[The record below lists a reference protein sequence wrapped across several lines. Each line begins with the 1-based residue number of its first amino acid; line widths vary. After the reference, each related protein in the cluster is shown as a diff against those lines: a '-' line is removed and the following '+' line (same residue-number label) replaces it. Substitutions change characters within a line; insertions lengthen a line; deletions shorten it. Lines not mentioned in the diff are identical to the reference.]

1 LRWSAVWLICKPRG
15 RNFDHA
21 TNGDG
26 HGRIDRHGHAH
37 GNGGGDGETD
47 AERIAA
53 SQARYGAD
61 EEGDTVGDQ
70 DKHETHSSAAD
81 RDQVEQFGVL
91 RKLHRGTRG
100 GSGADSSWRAGLLEQ
115 TRP

>member
-1 LRWSAVWLICKPRG
+1 VWLIWKPNG

-21 TNGDG
+21 ADGDG
-26 HGRIDRHGHAH
+26 HGRTDRHGHAH

-53 SQARYGAD
+53 SQARHGAD
-61 EEGDTVGDQ
+61 EEDDTGGDPDM
-70 DKHETHSSAAD
+70 HETHSSAAD
-81 RDQVEQFGVL
+81 RHQVEQCGVL

-100 GSGADSSWRAGLLEQ
+100 GSGAVSSWRAGLLEQ
-115 TRP
+115 ARP